1 MIEEARHGD
10 FRINIHYSRGGIC
23 CEADEMINNGHRCS
37 ALATALCLLAL
48 MIVEERGVSKLSYY
62 NYSGSVFS
70 VFTLHGLVFHLEMRD
85 IYLMCVC
92 VSKASTP
99 VTDRCLLRILNIQQW
114 EVFHLST

>member
-1 MIEEARHGD
+1 
-10 FRINIHYSRGGIC
+10 
-23 CEADEMINNGHRCS
+23 MINNGHRYS

>member
-92 VSKASTP
+92 VCQRRPPPSQIA
-99 VTDRCLLRILNIQQW
+99 
-114 EVFHLST
+114 VFSVF